1 MKRTHD
7 VAGPIVQSEFD
18 KAFDIVSKNIQK

>member
-7 VAGPIVQSEFD
+7 VAGPIVKDEFD
-18 KAFDIVSKNIQK
+18 KAFEIVSKKIIK